1 MTAVNIRK
9 TKIICTIG
17 PATDDPNVLEEMI
30 KSGMDV
36 ARLNFSHGTYED
48 HKKRMDEVKAVRE
61 KLGRFIPI
69 MLDTKGPEIRIG
81 RFAGGRV
88 KIKAGQKF
96 TLTTD
101 EIEGTGEAVSISYK
115 DLPKEI
121 KKGNVILIDDGLLKL
136 EVIDIKGNEIICIAD
151 NDAEIS
157 NSKGVNLPD
166 STINMPYVSE
176 KDRSDL
182 LFGIE
187 QEVDFIAASFVR
199 SAYDVFEIRKIL
211 EDNGGKHIKI
221 IAKIENRDGVKNMDD
236 ILKAADGIMV
246 ARGDMG
252 VEIPME
258 ELPSIQKM
266 LIRKCF
272 LMGKIAITAT
282 QMLESMI
289 EKPRPTRAE
298 ISDVANA
305 VYDGT
310 SATMLSAESAV
321 GAYPIE
327 AVRAMARIAIKTE
340 SSIDYG
346 KILKDSEMSR
356 SVTGAVSHA
365 ACTMAED
372 MQAGAVVT
380 VTKSGFTARM
390 ISKYRPACPI
400 IAAAVDERV
409 ARQLSMSW
417 GVIPVKAEQ
426 KETSDELFDHA
437 LELARE
443 TGIVASGDVVVI
455 TGGVPLGVSGTTNI
469 VKVEIV
475 GHVLCQG
482 NGVNHAA
489 ASGTLCVADNP
500 QEARA
505 LFKEGD
511 ILVVDETTNEMM
523 DILKKCKGIITEL
536 DGSASHAAI
545 VGMTLDIPVVT
556 GVKNATHIL
565 KSGTVA
571 TVDGYRGIVY
581 NGITKVI

>member
-1 MTAVNIRK
+1 MRR
-9 TKIICTIG
+9 TKIVCTMG
-17 PATDDPNVLEEMI
+17 PNTNSRDLMKKLIET
-30 KSGMDV
+30 GMDV
-36 ARLNFSHGTYED
+36 ARFNFSHGD
-48 HKKRMDEVKAVRE
+48 HDEQKMRMDMLKELRKELKTPVAI
-61 KLGRFIPI
+61 L
-69 MLDTKGPEIRIG
+69 LDTKGPEIRTG
-81 RFAGGRV
+81 KLKDGKKVTLKEGDLY
-88 KIKAGQKF
+88 
-96 TLTTD
+96 TLTTEEIVGD
-101 EIEGTGEAVSISYK
+101 ETRGYINYAGLAEDVKPG
-115 DLPKEI
+115 DR
-121 KKGNVILIDDGLLKL
+121 ILIDDGLIELHVR
-136 EVIDIKGNEIICIAD
+136 EVNGTDIVCRIENGGELGEK
-151 NDAEIS
+151 
-157 NSKGVNLPD
+157 KGVNVPGVRVKLPALTD
-166 STINMPYVSE
+166 
-176 KDRSDL
+176 KDKEDIR
-182 LFGIE
+182 FG
-187 QEVDFIAASFVR
+187 VDAGFDFVAASFVR
-199 SAYDVFEIRKIL
+199 NADAIREIREIL
-211 EDNGGKHIKI
+211 DEKGSAMQI
-221 IAKIENRDGVKNMDD
+221 IAKIENEEGIENIDS
-236 ILKAADGIMV
+236 IIEASDGIMV

-289 EKPRPTRAE
+289 EKPSPTRAE

-523 DILKKCKGIITEL
+523 E
-536 DGSASHAAI
+536 
-545 VGMTLDIPVVT
+545 
-556 GVKNATHIL
+556 
-565 KSGTVA
+565 
-571 TVDGYRGIVY
+571 
-581 NGITKVI
+581 KVQGNNHRA

>member
-17 PATDDPNVLEEMI
+17 PATDDPKVLEEMI

-101 EIEGTGEAVSISYK
+101 EIEGTDEAVSVSYK

-252 VEIPME
+252 VEIPLIK
-258 ELPSIQKM
+258 LPEAIYTPSTKAEIGEHDENISYEQSVAYLEKSFPGKGAEYAKKLRDLSLALYIKCADYALTRGIIIADTKFEFGLDENGEIVLGDEM
-266 LIRKCF
+266 LTPDSSRF
-272 LMGKIAITAT
+272 WPAEGYAPGKSQPSFDKQFARDWLKANPDNDWTLPQDIVDKT
-282 QMLESMI
+282 I
-289 EKPRPTRAE
+289 EK
-298 ISDVANA
+298 
-305 VYDGT
+305 Y
-310 SATMLSAESAV
+310 L
-321 GAYPIE
+321 
-327 AVRAMARIAIKTE
+327 
-340 SSIDYG
+340 
-346 KILKDSEMSR
+346 
-356 SVTGAVSHA
+356 TG
-365 ACTMAED
+365 
-372 MQAGAVVT
+372 
-380 VTKSGFTARM
+380 
-390 ISKYRPACPI
+390 Y
-400 IAAAVDERV
+400 
-409 ARQLSMSW
+409 
-417 GVIPVKAEQ
+417 
-426 KETSDELFDHA
+426 EL
-437 LELARE
+437 L
-443 TGIVASGDVVVI
+443 TGEK
-455 TGGVPLGVSGTTNI
+455 L
-469 VKVEIV
+469 
-475 GHVLCQG
+475 
-482 NGVNHAA
+482 
-489 ASGTLCVADNP
+489 
-500 QEARA
+500 
-505 LFKEGD
+505 
-511 ILVVDETTNEMM
+511 
-523 DILKKCKGIITEL
+523 
-536 DGSASHAAI
+536 
-545 VGMTLDIPVVT
+545 
-556 GVKNATHIL
+556 
-565 KSGTVA
+565 
-571 TVDGYRGIVY
+571 
-581 NGITKVI
+581 